1 MCPIDLETFCLYM
14 IFSTIFLS
22 RDISDLCSKTLVNM
36 QEIAKKMFW
45 FTNTNDIKNE
55 QKRPHIPH
63 WNLKLDFDLK

>member
-45 FTNTNDIKNE
+45 FTNT
-55 QKRPHIPH
+55 Q
-63 WNLKLDFDLK
+63 